1 MDIISN
7 WLNKE
12 TSLYRSYSDNTG
24 SPATFLD
31 VLYFAKNTETIKKI
45 RELDI
50 NAADYK
56 IKSVGLKSKLSCYT
70 PAALLKSKA
79 SGKVTVVERTG
90 IMQLDFDSNAV
101 KGYNLEELKQA
112 IIKLPFIGYC
122 GLSCSGHGI
131 FALAL
136 IAEPEKLSDYAEH
149 CFSVFK
155 QYGLQPDESKGKK
168 VENLRYVSY
177 DPNRLIRRNPKP
189 LQIKHFKA
197 QEKQGKKSYACKT
210 SSVKIDSPDALI
222 RKHLKALE
230 EVQQGERW
238 PTVQRAAFTLGGL
251 GDPELLEK
259 VREAI
264 LNNDSFSGEE
274 EKYLSCAENRFEA
287 GSKELLITPT
297 NPDYWQ

>member
-1 MDIISN
+1 MEVISN

-12 TSLYRSYSDNTG
+12 VSLYKSHSDNTG
-24 SPATFLD
+24 KPATFLD

-50 NAADYK
+50 NASDYK
-56 IKSVGLKSKLSCYT
+56 IKSVALKSKLECYT

-79 SGKVTVVERTG
+79 AGKLTVIERTG

-101 KGYNLEELKQA
+101 RGYDLEELKQA

-136 IAEPEKLSDYAEH
+136 IAEPEKLNDYAQH
-149 CFSVFK
+149 CFEVFK
-155 QYGLQPDESKGKK
+155 QYGINPDESKGKK
-168 VENLRYVSY
+168 VENLRYVSC

-189 LQIKHFKA
+189 LKINHFKVPENA
-197 QEKQGKKSYACKT
+197 KKSYACKP

-251 GDPELLEK
+251 GNPELLEHI
-259 VREAI
+259 REAI

-274 EKYLSCAENRFEA
+274 EKYLGCAENRFEA